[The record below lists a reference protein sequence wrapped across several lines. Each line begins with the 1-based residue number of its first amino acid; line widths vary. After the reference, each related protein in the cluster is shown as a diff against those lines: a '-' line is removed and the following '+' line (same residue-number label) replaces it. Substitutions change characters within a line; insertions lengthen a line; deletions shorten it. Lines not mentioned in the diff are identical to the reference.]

1 MSCMCH
7 TSISISFLLAHSL
20 VPSIVPLIFFPDH
33 CFIQDHSRDQT
44 IGMGRRQGNLYLM
57 ELRNF
62 CSHLPVVKVVCN
74 SVNLS
79 RIEIWHYRLKH
90 PSYVKLQVLSKDL
103 HISGDLTTSHHC
115 SIFHLAKQCHLSF
128 VSHNSFSDSVFQ
140 LIQCDL
146 YGAFYVATN
155 ERYCYFFFYHY
166 WGLHAYYLGLSLT
179 VQI

>member
-33 CFIQDHSRDQT
+33 CFIQDQT

-79 RIEIWHYRLKH
+79 HNEIWHYRLKH

-115 SIFHLAKQCHLSF
+115 SIFHLAKQCCLSF
-128 VSHNSFSDSVFQ
+128 VSHNSLSDSLFQ
-140 LIQCDL
+140 LIHCDL
-146 YGAFYVATN
+146 
-155 ERYCYFFFYHY
+155 
-166 WGLHAYYLGLSLT
+166 
-179 VQI
+179 